1 MADCPNLEYV
11 SRGLFSWGAHRCKV
25 TGVVMEINDPK
36 YKHLCSVDY
45 NYEYEKCPIYQD
57 SK

>member
-11 SRGLFSWGAHRCKV
+11 SRGILHWGAHKCKV
-25 TGVVMEINDPK
+25 TGVVMDIDDPK
-36 YKHLCSVDY
+36 YRTLCSVDY
-45 NYEYEKCPIYQD
+45 CYEYKNCPVYQM